1 MAVPI
6 EGVVRE
12 VLARHDRDVLCRR
25 AVEDAWDTVKREY
38 PNRAWYRRKSTTR
51 ALVWEHSVKNAVAN
65 FDEAPGVAIIPVK
78 DTYSFLFDDTVLVR
92 FKKANTQFLSSNYPT
107 LSALL
112 FHRHDRDL
120 FGHEGHHRVEVAHI
134 FDRLGVNLS
143 WVGVI
148 ARDGRNVLWTSEL
161 RAGGA
166 IIEQFPVQPELA
178 PVADRVLRPAE
189 SEARETDE
197 SERE

>member
-1 MAVPI
+1 MAVPD

-25 AVEDAWDTVKREY
+25 AVEDAWNTVKREY

-51 ALVWEHSVKNAVAN
+51 ALVWEHSVENAVD
-65 FDEAPGVAIIPVK
+65 FVGEAPGVTIIPVK
-78 DTYSFLFDDTVLVR
+78 DTFSFLFDDSVLVR

-112 FHRHDRDL
+112 FHKNDKDL

-134 FDRLGVNLS
+134 FDRLGVNLL

-148 ARDGRNVLWTSEL
+148 ARDGIKVLWKFEL
-161 RAGGA
+161 RTGGA
-166 IIEQFPVQPELA
+166 VIEPFPVRSELA
-178 PVADRVLRPAE
+178 PAADRVLRPAE
-189 SEARETDE
+189 QKRREADE
-197 SERE
+197 IERE